1 MDNEFVNVKGSFDY
15 LPEKQLVRER
25 IRNVLCQAFQRYGYA
40 PVETP
45 ILCYYELLASK
56 YSEGADILKEMY
68 RLSDQGKRELG
79 LRYDLTVCFAKLISM
94 NKTVAFPFKRYE
106 IGKVFRDGPV
116 KLGRNREFTQCDVD
130 VVGVSSC
137 MPEAEFFMMSVDVY
151 KTLGLDIE
159 IQYNNRKLLSGLI
172 QYVGIDPAKADDII
186 LVVDKMAKMSRNE
199 LIVELGKAGASADES
214 QRLLAVFGK
223 TYAELVEMFSQTEDT
238 NVSNDNIQAGLT
250 ELAELQGYLADSGI
264 EDHLVFAPHLAR
276 GIGIYTGTVW
286 EIFLKDK
293 SLGVSLGAGG
303 RYDKI
308 IGNFIGDGKEYP
320 AVGMTFGMDVIYE
333 ALAKNEQGD
342 VRTPVE
348 VYIVPMDTRPYCLKL
363 ARELRNRGVCVDLEL
378 NTAKVKKSLTYAN
391 KMNIPWAVVIGENE
405 VASGQFE
412 LKNMST
418 AEKKTFRFDEL
429 DQLVQTL
436 RAK

>member
-15 LPEKQLVRER
+15 LPEKQLVRQR
-25 IRNVLCQAFQRYGYA
+25 IRNVLCQAFERYGYA

-45 ILCYYELLASK
+45 ILCYYDLLASK

-151 KTLGLDIE
+151 KSLGLDVE

-172 QYVGIDPAKADDII
+172 QYVGINPEKSDDII
-186 LVVDKMAKMSRNE
+186 LVVDKMAKMSRDE
-199 LIVELGKAGASADES
+199 LIAELVKAGASEDES
-214 QRLLAVFGK
+214 ERLLGIFGK
-223 TYAELVEMFSQTEDT
+223 SYTELVDLFAISEFANEHIRT
-238 NVSNDNIQAGLT
+238 GLS
-250 ELAELQGYLADSGI
+250 ELAELRDYLSDSGI

-276 GIGIYTGTVW
+276 GIGIYTGCVW

-308 IGNFIGDGKEYP
+308 IGNFIDDGKEYP

-333 ALAKNEQGD
+333 ALVRKVQGEA
-342 VRTPVE
+342 RTPVE
-348 VYIVPMDTRPYCLKL
+348 IYIVPMDTRPYCLNL
-363 ARELRNRGVCVDLEL
+363 ARQLRNRGVCVDLEL
-378 NTAKVKKSLTYAN
+378 NTVKVKKSLTYAN
-391 KMNIPWAVVIGENE
+391 KMNIPWAMVIGENE
-405 VASGQFE
+405 IASGQFE
-412 LKNMST
+412 LKNMAT

-429 DQLVQTL
+429 DELVRTL
-436 RAK
+436 RDN